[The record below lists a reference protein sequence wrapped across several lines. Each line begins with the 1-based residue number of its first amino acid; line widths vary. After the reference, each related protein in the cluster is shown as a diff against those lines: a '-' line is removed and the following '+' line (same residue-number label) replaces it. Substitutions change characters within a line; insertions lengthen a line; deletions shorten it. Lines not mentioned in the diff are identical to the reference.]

1 MLRTQNVP
9 TIIVI
14 LMYVIESEE
23 YRINNVIF
31 WIFFDI
37 ISLNTNLV
45 AVWPQFDLQFSNLIC
60 HTFSISL
67 IVISTITIT
76 SDPDWDKSVMTK

>member
-45 AVWPQFDLQFSNLIC
+45 AVWPQFDLQFSNLIS
-60 HTFSISL
+60 HTFSILL

>member
-23 YRINNVIF
+23 YRIQNVIF
-31 WIFFDI
+31 SIFFDI

-45 AVWPQFDLQFSNLIC
+45 AV
-60 HTFSISL
+60 
-67 IVISTITIT
+67 
-76 SDPDWDKSVMTK
+76 